1 MDRLAEHYFNLE
13 VLRTYGPD
21 ILGGLW
27 VTLGTAIAVVA
38 LGIGFG
44 LLLAV
49 VLAARLPVLRHLVT
63 VWVELFRTLPQLAV
77 IIVLFFGLPYAGV
90 TLSPFWATVVALGAV
105 LSAFAAEIFR
115 SSIQALPPGQWDAAR
130 ALGLRFR
137 GIFFLVI
144 LPQAVRLAV
153 PLLTNR
159 AIAITK
165 GTALGTAVSL
175 PELLGRAQSAMAIA
189 ANPSPLTLAAALYLV
204 LFLPLVIASRWLEAT
219 RVTPR

>member
-1 MDRLAEHYFNLE
+1 MDRLAEHYFNLGI
-13 VLRTYGPD
+13 LSTYGPG
-21 ILGGLW
+21 IVAGLW
-27 VTLGTAIAVVA
+27 VTLATAVATVLLGIAFGLLMAVALAARVPVLRQAVVA
-38 LGIGFG
+38 WI
-44 LLLAV
+44 
-49 VLAARLPVLRHLVT
+49 
-63 VWVELFRTLPQLAV
+63 ELFRTLPQLAV
-77 IIVLFFGLPYAGV
+77 IIVLYFGLPYAGI
-90 TLSPFWATVVALGAV
+90 TLSPFWATVGALGAV

-115 SSIQALPPGQWDAAR
+115 SAIQALPPGQWDAAK
-130 ALGLRFR
+130 ALGFRFR
-137 GIFFLVI
+137 GTFFLVI
-144 LPQAVRLAV
+144 LPQAVRLAI